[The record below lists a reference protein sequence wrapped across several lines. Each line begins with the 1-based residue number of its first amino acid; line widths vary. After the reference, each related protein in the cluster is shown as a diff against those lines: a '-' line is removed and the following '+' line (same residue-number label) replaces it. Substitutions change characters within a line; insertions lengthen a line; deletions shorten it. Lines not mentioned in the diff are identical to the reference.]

1 MKPSNGKYQT
11 AMQMNGLSPEIINV
25 WEVDSVHELEDSM
38 YDCDKASNQ
47 SLPRGL
53 RQWYGIEWNRQELGR
68 PIQSCFRE
76 AEAYLQTIRK
86 GKNAKT
92 DVWESDYP
100 IVVMKRS
107 NVRGAKGITFLC
119 RDSGTH
125 QPINELEVRWKRN

>member
-1 MKPSNGKYQT
+1 MKPPDGKYQT
-11 AMQMNGLSPEIINV
+11 AMKMNGLSPEIINV
-25 WEVDSVHELEDSM
+25 WEVDSVHLLEDGM
-38 YDCDKASNQ
+38 CGCDKASDR
-47 SLPRGL
+47 SLLRGL

-68 PIQSCFRE
+68 PIRTGLP
-76 AEAYLQTIRK
+76 ATEAYLQATRK

-100 IVVMKRS
+100 IVAMKRS

-125 QPINELEVRWKRN
+125 SPIEELEAWWKRN